1 MPLHRSIKAFPGF
14 CMVASASAGISGV
27 CSVAGRVGEERLL
40 EVLFPIELIAR
51 NVARRDVDKPKLL
64 TRTNHANETM
74 RVGPLPQRTFSPED
88 VSWRNFSGTFR
99 DISQK
104 HFHGL
109 DTPSEEDLFGIFLTY
124 ALPPPPP

>member
-1 MPLHRSIKAFPGF
+1 MPLHRSI
-14 CMVASASAGISGV
+14 SGV
-27 CSVAGRVGEERLL
+27 RSVAGRVEKERLL

-88 VSWRNFSGTFR
+88 VSWRNFSGTSR